1 MIKRKLFSELNAHLS
16 KKEITMIVG
25 PRQAGKTTVMQFLM
39 GELKKRR
46 QKTLFLNLDF
56 DEERQYFS
64 SQLKLLSKIEL
75 EIGKE
80 EGYVFIDEIQRL
92 DDAGLF
98 LKGLYDR
105 NLHYK
110 FIVSGSG
117 SAELK
122 EKIHESL
129 AGRKQIFELNTL
141 SFEEYVNYE
150 TSYRYEEKLDR
161 FFELEPEK
169 TAVLL
174 EQYLSLGGYPRVVIA
189 KELAEKRMVIDE
201 IYQSYIMRDI
211 AYLLKVQKL
220 DSYSKLIRA
229 LSSQIGNT
237 VNYNELAK
245 TVGISLPTVSNYL
258 WYGEK
263 TFILRKLT
271 PFFGN
276 PRNEITKSP
285 LYYFYDHG
293 FRNYALGLFGQ
304 LSKTSDFGFLFE
316 NMVLNIILDSIKYT
330 GATVHYWRT
339 KDGAEVDF
347 VLNYGGR
354 LLPIEVKYKSLEKPV
369 YSRSFNN
376 FIKKYN
382 PAEAILINLSLDKT
396 ENVGGTTVHYIPF
409 YRLPEMLA
417 STCEQ

>member
-1 MIKRKLFSELNAHLS
+1 MIKRKLFSELYAHLS
-16 KKEITMIVG
+16 KNEITMIVG
-25 PRQAGKTTVMQFLM
+25 PRQAGKTTVMQVLM

-75 EIGKE
+75 EIGKNV
-80 EGYVFIDEIQRL
+80 GYVFIDEIQRL

-105 NLHYK
+105 NLPYK

-117 SAELK
+117 SVELK

-129 AGRKQIFELNTL
+129 AGRKQIFELSTL
-141 SFEEYVNYE
+141 SFEEYVNYK
-150 TSYRYEEKLDR
+150 TSYRYEKKLNQ

-169 TAVLL
+169 TAVFL

-189 KELAEKRMVIDE
+189 EELAEKRMVIDE

-211 AYLLKVQKL
+211 AFLLQVQKL
-220 DSYSKLIRA
+220 DSYSKLIRV
-229 LSSQIGNT
+229 LSAQIGNT

-271 PFFGN
+271 PFFSN
-276 PRNEITKSP
+276 PRKEITKSP
-285 LYYFYDHG
+285 LYYFYDLG
-293 FRNYALGLFGQ
+293 FRNHALGLFGQ
-304 LSKTSDFGFLFE
+304 LSRIDDFGFLFE
-316 NMVLNIILDSIKYT
+316 NMVLNIILDNIKYT
-330 GATVHYWRT
+330 GATIHYWRT

-347 VLNYGGR
+347 VLNYGNR
-354 LLPIEVKYKSLEKPV
+354 LLPIEVKYKRLEKPII
-369 YSRSFNN
+369 SRSFNS

-382 PAEAILINLSLDKT
+382 PADAILVNLSLDKT
-396 ENVGGTTVHYIPF
+396 ENVGGTKVNYIPI
-409 YRLPEMLA
+409 YRLPELLA
-417 STCEQ
+417 SF

>member
-1 MIKRKLFSELNAHLS
+1 MIKRKLFNELYAHLS
-16 KKEITMIVG
+16 KKEITMIAG

-39 GELKKRR
+39 GELTKSR

-75 EIGKE
+75 EIGIKK
-80 EGYVFIDEIQRL
+80 GYVFIDEIQRL

-105 NLHYK
+105 NLPYK

-117 SAELK
+117 SVELK

-141 SFEEYVNYE
+141 SFEEYVNYK
-150 TSYRYEEKLDR
+150 TSYRYEEKLNL

-169 TAVLL
+169 TAVFL

-189 KELAEKRMVIDE
+189 EELAEKRMVIDE

-211 AYLLKVQKL
+211 AYLLQVQKL

-229 LSSQIGNT
+229 LSAQIGNT

-271 PFFGN
+271 PFFSN
-276 PRNEITKSP
+276 PRKEITKSP
-285 LYYFYDHG
+285 LYYFYDLG

-304 LSKTSDFGFLFE
+304 LSRTTDFGFLFE
-316 NMVLNIILDSIKYT
+316 NMVLNIIIDSLKYT
-330 GATVHYWRT
+330 GATIHYWRT

-347 VLNYGGR
+347 VLNYGER
-354 LLPIEVKYKSLEKPV
+354 LLPIEVKYKRLEKPV

-376 FIKKYN
+376 FIKRYE
-382 PAEAILINLSLDKT
+382 PADAIIINLSLDKT
-396 ENVGGTTVHYIPF
+396 EIVGSTKVNYIPF
-409 YRLPEMLA
+409 YRLPELFAPLA
-417 STCEQ
+417 

>member
-1 MIKRKLFSELNAHLS
+1 
-16 KKEITMIVG
+16 
-25 PRQAGKTTVMQFLM
+25 M

-56 DEERQYFS
+56 DEERQYFA

-75 EIGKE
+75 EFGKNV
-80 EGYVFIDEIQRL
+80 GYVFIDEIQRL

-105 NLHYK
+105 NLPYK
-110 FIVSGSG
+110 LIVSGSG
-117 SAELK
+117 SVELK

-129 AGRKQIFELNTL
+129 AGRKQIFELSTL
-141 SFEEYVNYE
+141 SFEEYVNYK
-150 TSYRYEEKLDR
+150 TSYRYEKKLNQ

-169 TAVLL
+169 TAVFL

-189 KELAEKRMVIDE
+189 EDLTEKRMVIDE

-211 AYLLKVQKL
+211 AFLLQVQKL
-220 DSYSKLIRA
+220 DSYSKLIRV
-229 LSSQIGNT
+229 LSAQIGNR
-237 VNYNELAK
+237 VNSNELAK

-271 PFFGN
+271 PFFSN
-276 PRNEITKSP
+276 PRKEITKSP
-285 LYYFYDHG
+285 LYYFYDLG

-304 LSKTSDFGFLFE
+304 LSRIDDFGFLFE
-316 NMVLNIILDSIKYT
+316 NMVLNIILDNIKYT
-330 GATVHYWRT
+330 GATIHYWRT

-347 VLNYGGR
+347 VLNYGDR
-354 LLPIEVKYKSLEKPV
+354 LLPIEVNYKRLEKPIF
-369 YSRSFNN
+369 SRSFNS

-382 PAEAILINLSLDKT
+382 PADAILVNLSLDKT
-396 ENVGGTTVHYIPF
+396 ENVGGTKVNYIPF
-409 YRLPEMLA
+409 YRLPELLA
-417 STCEQ
+417 SF